1 VTAEQRATA
10 GCSVAAREHAID
22 FMSGYPGYGE
32 QRWYSDALA
41 TEQSSFGCRRVPP
54 ATGGRGSY
62 GHRHPG
68 QEEVYFV
75 ISGTVTFKVGDDVF
89 EAGPQ
94 TAVRMT
100 GEEFYSVHNDTDGV
114 AELLIFSTRL
124 AEARLEKLDG
134 FWP

>member
-1 VTAEQRATA
+1 MSSQATSGYA
-10 GCSVAAREHAID
+10 IASREEAQD
-22 FMSGYPGYGE
+22 FMAAYPGYGE
-32 QRWYSDALA
+32 QRWYSDALG
-41 TEQSSFGCRRVPP
+41 TEQVSFSWRRMLPG
-54 ATGGRGSY
+54 TGGRGSY

-75 ISGTVTFKVGDDVF
+75 ISGTVTFKVGDDIF

-100 GEEFYSVHNDTDGV
+100 GEEYYSIHNDTEAE
-114 AELLIFSTRL
+114 AELLLFSTRL
-124 AEARLEKLDG
+124 AGPPFEKLDG

>member
-1 VTAEQRATA
+1 MTSSGTDAYT
-10 GCSVAAREHAID
+10 VANREDEID
-22 FMSGYPGYGE
+22 FMADYGEYGE
-32 QRWYSDALA
+32 QRWYTSAIA
-41 TEQSSFGCRRVPP
+41 AEQVSFSWRRMLPG
-54 ATGGRGSY
+54 TGGRGSY

-75 ISGTVTFKVGDDVF
+75 ISGTVTFKVGDDIF

-100 GEEFYSVHNDTDGV
+100 GEDFYSVHNDTDGE